1 MQKKAVVFQEVFDQ
15 WNWLPI
21 PNCPGRFIFAEGS
34 TELTVNDIARV
45 KLPVYE
51 FETEVV
57 PDKVII
63 IEFGD
68 GGGLIFYIKMQ
79 VNFFIRLIM
88 KTVLPENSGSLKIVL
103 SADE

>member
-1 MQKKAVVFQEVFDQ
+1 MQKKAVVFQEVFDE
-15 WNWLPI
+15 WNWKPI
-21 PNCPGRFIFAEGS
+21 RNCPGRFIFAEGS

-68 GGGLIFYIKMQ
+68 GGGLISYIKNAGKFLHTLNNEDGFARKLRQ
-79 VNFFIRLIM
+79 
-88 KTVLPENSGSLKIVL
+88 LKIVL
-103 SADE
+103 PADE